1 MAIDLHGFVTP
12 EQDFQGLDKL
22 NYNLQ
27 RKNAMAAQA
36 AKDASAKKTA
46 STKFF
51 SNYLD
56 DKQKFTGTKYDP
68 YNHELY
74 SEAIGQAMDL
84 VKQGVNDTDIL
95 AAINPLVNK
104 IGQYT
109 QNAQQYALTKKQA
122 MDTVGKIRGV
132 DAQRFSDAYDKLA
145 WEGKD
150 PTQVDPNGNYAD
162 QILRTG
168 DIYNDEGFREHFEKS
183 KRNSITENIQRTN
196 SKGGTTRSMEK
207 ISAESYLVPDY
218 DQKGDFVGMVPKY
231 QTIQDGGK
239 DLIGKFHTDK
249 GMVDAPIR
257 ALDDGE
263 FDILPPSSQAYA
275 LQEARKF
282 ATEKGIPVGDK
293 RVELLAKSI
302 AYDKMKP
309 FQSVTHETIDNKKDA
324 PAPRYTFNM
333 GGGKETQGDKKIRVM
348 TEDTKTSL
356 DKEPLTEDGKI
367 AVDEYMGGVKYL
379 IGGKGTQEYQ
389 EGLLY
394 DPKDHTFTFPN
405 PETGQPK
412 TVSFEKFKSMAT
424 SANPNTDMN
433 FIEAF
438 RNYKR
443 NSGEQN
449 VSAETSKPEPT
460 GFLKTTKSFFDRI
473 VNGKPP
479 EKATQPKQKASAP
492 KSLAERMKEAQQK
505 K

>member
-1 MAIDLHGFVTP
+1 MAIDLRGFVTP

-22 NYNLQ
+22 NNNLQ
-27 RKNAMAAQA
+27 RKSAMAAQA
-36 AKDASAKKTA
+36 SKDAEAKKTA

-56 DKQKFTGTKYDP
+56 DKAKFTGTKYDP
-68 YNHELY
+68 YTHELTANAL
-74 SEAIGQAMDL
+74 SQAMDL

-95 AAINPLVNK
+95 AAISPLVNK
-104 IGQYT
+104 ASQYT

-122 MDTVGKIRGV
+122 MEKIGKVRGI

-150 PTQVDPNGNYAD
+150 PTQVDPNGDYAD
-162 QILRTG
+162 KILRTG
-168 DIYNDEGFREHFEKS
+168 DVYNDEGFREHFEKS
-183 KRNSITENIQRTN
+183 KRNSITENVQRTN
-196 SKGGTTRSMEK
+196 SKGGTIRNMEK

-231 QTIQDGGK
+231 QVIQDGGK

-263 FDILPPSSQAYA
+263 FDRLPPSSQAYA
-275 LQEARKF
+275 LQEAKKF

-309 FQSVTHETIDNKKDA
+309 FQSVTYETVDNKKDA
-324 PAPRYTFNM
+324 PAPKYTFNM
-333 GGGKETQGDKKIRVM
+333 GGGKETQGDKKMRVM

-379 IGGKGTQEYQ
+379 IGGKGAQEYQ

-394 DPKDHTFTFPN
+394 DPKDKTFTFPD
-405 PETGQPK
+405 PETGRPK

-424 SANPNTDMN
+424 AANPNSDIN

-443 NSGEQN
+443 KGTEKS
-449 VSAETSKPEPT
+449 VSAEPIKPEPT
-460 GFLKTTKSFFDRI
+460 GYLKSTKALFDRI

-479 EKATQPKQKASAP
+479 EKATQPKPKAAVNADELRN
-492 KSLAERMKEAQQK
+492 KYNY
-505 K
+505 